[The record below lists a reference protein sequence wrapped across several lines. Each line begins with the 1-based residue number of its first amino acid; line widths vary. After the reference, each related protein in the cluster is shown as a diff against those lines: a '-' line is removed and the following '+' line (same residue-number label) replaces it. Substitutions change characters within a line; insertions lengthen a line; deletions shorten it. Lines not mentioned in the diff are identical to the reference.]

1 LDKILKALHLRL
13 DSTSKS
19 LTKNAVAQ
27 LIIKI
32 LFQHSNPINIST
44 IEDDL
49 KSVLKTSIEKSR
61 IEESLQK
68 LLDNQEIKY
77 EKKKYAVTRS
87 NRRTLDKRYA
97 ESEERLERIVAK
109 YFQPY
114 NSQKEA
120 VIEWFSDATIEFFKS
135 YSNEWISD
143 LCFNKSQKLKT
154 KRENIFKHIERRTKN
169 NKDLDSTDHNNL
181 VQNFIECLLH
191 KKDSDLDAHLW
202 EYGTSAF
209 AANLL
214 QSSIGAD
221 PISINAFRD
230 SKCVLDTNVLMN
242 IGLEASEYHHAIK
255 KLDSIFNEL
264 NIEPGYLYI
273 TEQEYINTVANK
285 NDEILRTASKF
296 SYDVIKE
303 TDDHFIQSAV
313 QRQCHLYEDF
323 ETFCQQILSPP
334 KKLDEKQEISYF
346 NDDKELDKTI
356 EIAQNDEK
364 KKIELNNIYKN
375 VTGNDKREKALIH
388 DVGLIAGIEFYRKNE
403 KAFILSQE
411 ISINKYSHTKPAI
424 ENLPLA
430 IRLETLINM
439 LAIDNGGT
447 EVNPTDF
454 SNLFADMIRFN
465 LQPDKDTFQVADLAK
480 LLDTELQ
487 IEQLP
492 ADEVINLANKLHHN
506 RSVGMSDEDVSLA
519 LNRDFQNVKLKFVE
533 DYDIAQNDLAF
544 EKSENEKYK
553 RSLTKTERA
562 LRNRIESEELKKYE
576 NSVLWSRTI
585 WFFIV
590 PVAITILTCIG
601 IYYFQDES
609 SQSNFKNYAI
619 GIAINIVLWIITSL
633 IVTKPKL
640 IKRNLSKKNE
650 INGIVE
656 ERFRKEIQ

>member
-1 LDKILKALHLRL
+1 MDKILKALHLRL

-19 LTKNAVAQ
+19 LTKNAVSQ

-49 KSVLKTSIEKSR
+49 KSILKTSIEKTR

-77 EKKKYAVTRS
+77 EKKKYSVTRS

-114 NSQKEA
+114 NSDKEA
-120 VIEWFSDATIEFFKS
+120 VIEWFSDTTIEFFKS

-143 LCFNKSQKLKT
+143 LCFNKSQKLRT
-154 KRENIFKHIERRTKN
+154 KKENIFKHIERRTKN
-169 NKDLDSTDHNNL
+169 NKNLDSSDHNNL
-181 VQNFIECLLH
+181 VQNFIDCLLH

-255 KLDSIFNEL
+255 KLDSIFSEL
-264 NIEPGYLYI
+264 NIEPGYFHI
-273 TEQEYINTVANK
+273 TEQEYTNTVANK

-296 SYDVIKE
+296 SYNVIKE

-323 ETFCQQILSPP
+323 ETFCQQILLPP

-346 NDDKELDKTI
+346 NDDKELDKAI

-411 ISINKYSHTKPAI
+411 VSINKYSHTKPVI

-519 LNRDFQNVKLKFVE
+519 LNRDFQDVKLKFVE

-544 EKSENEKYK
+544 EKSENQKYK

-576 NSVLWSRTI
+576 NSVLWSRAI

-590 PVAITILTCIG
+590 PIAITILTCVG
-601 IYYFQDES
+601 IYYFQDNS

-619 GIAINIVLWIITSL
+619 GIAINIVIWIITSL